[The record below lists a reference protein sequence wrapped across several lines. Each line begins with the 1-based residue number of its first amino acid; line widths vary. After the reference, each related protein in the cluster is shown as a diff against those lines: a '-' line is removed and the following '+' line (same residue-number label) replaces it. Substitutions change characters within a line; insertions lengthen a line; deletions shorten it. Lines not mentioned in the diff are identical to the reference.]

1 MKDEDKVYGLIVQAE
16 EIQQHAVD
24 LNAAA
29 RTAAEGLG
37 EAAQE
42 VARAL
47 NQKTLIQ
54 SAYPLAIAILVAILT
69 VTGLSWYVGLK
80 RTELVELKNQAG
92 IWEQKAGKAKLTT
105 CGPAK
110 RMCVKVDRKAGEYGG
125 NKDDVWMVV
134 SGY

>member
-1 MKDEDKVYGLIVQAE
+1 MKDEDKVYGLVAQAE

-29 RTAAEGLG
+29 RAAAEGLEEG
-37 EAAQE
+37 ARE
-42 VARAL
+42 VVRAL
-47 NQKTLIQ
+47 HQKTLVQ
-54 SAYPLAIAILVAILT
+54 AAYLLAIALLVAILT
-69 VTGLSWYVGLK
+69 VTGLNWYVGLK
-80 RTELVELKNQAG
+80 RAELVELKNQAG